1 MIGATANLYSLIFP
15 SLIIGAFAGIW
26 CTVTLNYLPRLFS
39 KWRLFDIRG
48 IFHLHG
54 TLGIWGGIASSITV
68 ITLDG
73 PWYGNTENTF
83 YHYGRQSW

>member
-39 KWRLFDIRG
+39 K
-48 IFHLHG
+48 
-54 TLGIWGGIASSITV
+54 
-68 ITLDG
+68 
-73 PWYGNTENTF
+73 
-83 YHYGRQSW
+83 